1 METLYNN
8 SFTIEILIPLITTNL
23 KEKNETLKLENIS
36 KMTYKDFRNILFQ
49 GELLKFYILLKSN
62 ILIPDLKELLEEFYF
77 KIEFEESGNN
87 IENQMDINS
96 ASSNEN
102 ETEYNK
108 TLNDLFT
115 INTEKLNDRNYEYE
129 NVTSREYY
137 EKEQLMIYEIYKQ
150 IILPKNLLNIKVS
163 MKVDIMKKNDISFS
177 QEMDALDYYQN
188 GYYSTVQKFKTFQ
201 TFEKIV
207 KIIRPLKIKIMKQ
220 IDVLLDTSLLQIKIE
235 NITSSYSFYDEHLT
249 NFISKE
255 NIPNT
260 KSIGMDILIQE
271 IQILKDETTILNEKM
286 ENYDKIKKIFM
297 KNDKVSLNNIQFNL
311 FNVNLPI
318 IIHAGEDY
326 NLTIKVIKSAFLSEK
341 EENSNNNNNNNNM
354 NFTINTNNKNSEIT
368 LTMPSEN
375 AFSKKTLENKSNNN
389 LNLSSFGRINTLSNI
404 LKTEANYILRNNNM
418 INFQNEQNIKT
429 ITSGTSSQFDSSQN
443 VKENEIDNGENFK
456 VNFSTPII
464 LNIYSEMF
472 YENLFMCLPI
482 RWNNEINRFLKIEL
496 SSPKEIFLHEYFEI
510 NLKIRNISSNTMN
523 LFIEIDDSFED
534 MKEEENEFNQKNI
547 ENIPSI
553 ISQTKVQLFGL
564 FNCNE
569 EKIFNLR
576 FLALKKGFTQLPNFA
591 ITDLI
596 TQRRFFIMHTNKIF
610 VIEKDQINNI

>member
-23 KEKNETLKLENIS
+23 KEKNEPLKLENIS
-36 KMTYKDFRNILFQ
+36 
-49 GELLKFYILLKSN
+49 
-62 ILIPDLKELLEEFYF
+62 KELLEEFYF

-255 NIPNT
+255 NIPNK

-429 ITSGTSSQFDSSQN
+429 ITSDTSSQFDNSQN
-443 VKENEIDNGENFK
+443 IKENVIDNGENFK